1 MPLDVLVEG
10 DGFAKSG
17 ERQIC
22 KVWGCVRAALS
33 RWTGFGRGMRG

>member
-22 KVWGCVRAALS
+22 KVAEVPRS
-33 RWTGFGRGMRG
+33 EVERWKGV